1 MNQGHNSKAYDA
13 IKLLLDQNSFVE
25 LSGSVCARTTDFTI
39 NELSEESDGVITGYG
54 LMNGRAV
61 FVFSQDAEVLQGSMG
76 EMHCKKIEELYN
88 MAIKVGAPVV
98 ALLNST
104 GMRIQESADCLTA
117 FGKVINAVNNA
128 SGLVPLF
135 TVVTGNCGGGLSLIP
150 SMSDFNYVVKD
161 EGHLFVNAPNTI
173 DNNYTEKCDSSA
185 GEFRGKY
192 TGVVDDC
199 LTLEEIRNAIIN
211 ILNLV
216 PLNNTEGVTTYECN
230 DDLNREIT
238 TTFDTFDPYNL
249 IAEIADNN
257 IFVETKKLYAP
268 DMITGVIPMNGITV
282 GVIANNDK
290 DGRITVDALRKAD
303 SFALYCDAYEIPM
316 LFIEDAVGFEATMCA
331 EKHIAK
337 EMAAF
342 VKTLCEADVPK
353 ITLIP
358 RRAYGTPY
366 VMMNSKAI
374 GADFVYA
381 YERASIGMMPAEF
394 AGKILFGDDPEAQA
408 KTADFNTTHQSAI
421 AFAKRGAVDRII
433 AEKDTRKYLLS
444 AYDLLY
450 TKYNA
455 VCDKKHSLR

>member
-1 MNQGHNSKAYDA
+1 
-13 IKLLLDQNSFVE
+13 
-25 LSGSVCARTTDFTI
+25 
-39 NELSEESDGVITGYG
+39 
-54 LMNGRAV
+54 
-61 FVFSQDAEVLQGSMG
+61 
-76 EMHCKKIEELYN
+76 
-88 MAIKVGAPVV
+88 
-98 ALLNST
+98 
-104 GMRIQESADCLTA
+104 
-117 FGKVINAVNNA
+117 
-128 SGLVPLF
+128 
-135 TVVTGNCGGGLSLIP
+135 
-150 SMSDFNYVVKD
+150 
-161 EGHLFVNAPNTI
+161 
-173 DNNYTEKCDSSA
+173 
-185 GEFRGKY
+185 
-192 TGVVDDC
+192 
-199 LTLEEIRNAIIN
+199 
-211 ILNLV
+211 
-216 PLNNTEGVTTYECN
+216 
-230 DDLNREIT
+230 
-238 TTFDTFDPYNL
+238 
-249 IAEIADNN
+249 
-257 IFVETKKLYAP
+257 
-268 DMITGVIPMNGITV
+268 
-282 GVIANNDK
+282 
-290 DGRITVDALRKAD
+290 
-303 SFALYCDAYEIPM
+303 M

-408 KTADFNTTHQSAI
+408 KTADLNTTHQSAI

-455 VCDKKHSLR
+455 VCDKKHGLR